1 MYPLKLLLKDIKY
14 GGELF
19 LFLLLHAAHDE
30 KTHLIQSHLP
40 YYKKSLIWNTLE
52 SRIVFSV

>member
-1 MYPLKLLLKDIKY
+1 MYPFKLLLKDIKY

-30 KTHLIQSHLP
+30 KTVQSHLP
-40 YYKKSLIWNTLE
+40 YYKKSLI
-52 SRIVFSV
+52 